1 MEKIVWLMLFI
12 SGLTYG
18 QKVKSIPDSYNF
30 EHLTVKEGLSQ
41 SSVLCSFQDRFGFM
55 WFGTRDGIN
64 LYDGYHFKVFRNEIG
79 NDKSLSSNIIN
90 DISEDTSHRIWIATQ
105 NGLSLYDRANNHFYN
120 YVVEEGL
127 AVRKILVD
135 SNNNI
140 WVGGTFGLLR
150 FDVEK
155 KIFIS
160 VNPNNNANKNS
171 ESFSV
176 NDIKED
182 REGRLWMATNSFR
195 VFIYDQ
201 KSNDLQELSIRGAAS
216 DARIESLFLS
226 DHKEIY
232 LGTYGDGLYMIDKKG
247 EVIQHY
253 NQKRGNLSNDF
264 IRSIIATNDHR
275 IWIGTFEGLTIIDTN
290 GQSKI
295 FNSSPVNPKGL
306 SHNSIRSLY
315 KDHKGSVWIG
325 TYFGGLNYYDTD
337 NQRFIHYFNFSHNN
351 ISNHVIGAF
360 TEDLNQQIYI
370 GTEREG
376 LYVFDQNHQ
385 HQKAVHTKSNYYSI
399 IKSLYTDSKNRIWAG
414 VFKQGLQ
421 MFDPDRQRF
430 ISYPVHQSGYHFLKD
445 AIINCIIE
453 EEQKLWIGTDG
464 KGGLHLFDPEQKLF
478 LKYPHQERINKLLR
492 FTVVKQILT
501 DPQNIYIAT
510 HGKGLL
516 IFNKYTGAIKQI
528 SRFSIE
534 NTMVDS
540 DEINGIFRDEK
551 GIFWLATNGNG
562 IITGDLSRNRYQ
574 RFDTRNQ
581 LSNNIVFGILEDN
594 KKHIWAI
601 TRSGLSKINRLT
613 QQIEQ
618 NYTHESGLPLQEINE
633 GAYYKTSSGLFL
645 IGGNTGYTSFRP
657 ENLSNNEYQ
666 PKLAFTDIRI
676 LNESISPEKFPKVLN
691 EGINQTKKITLNYFQ
706 SVITFEFAAFNFLNS
721 ENNNYK
727 YKLEG
732 FDKEWVD
739 IRQQR
744 NVTYTNL
751 KSGNYTFKVLASNND
766 QIWTEVP
773 LEMELQILPPP
784 WRTWWAY
791 LIYTTMI
798 IIGFYII
805 RYNAIKST
813 QLKHELK
820 IEQLEKEK
828 WKEVHELKLKYFTD
842 VSHEF
847 RTPLSLLI
855 APLEALMEEKIKY
868 PELNKPVETMH
879 FNAKRL
885 LLLINQILE
894 IREIESGYS
903 TIKNQPVYI
912 PYLFEQIVNSFQ
924 PLAKKKRID
933 LQISCSL
940 SGQKPV
946 LTDQDKLE
954 KIIYNLLSN
963 AFKFTPSKGTIEA
976 KLYSEETDQ
985 NISYTIT
992 ITDNGIG
999 ISREDLP
1006 KIFERFFKNDHS
1018 LNGAGIGLSL
1028 TKSFVDLMNGTIEVK
1043 SEEKKGTAFAVKL
1056 QFIKSSEIIETKD
1069 ESNYQQPVPL
1079 VNSRKE
1085 RKQYLENEEDVL
1097 KTRPLILIVED
1108 NKDLRNYLKEMLS
1121 DRYFVQTAKDG
1132 KKGLEKAKKISPE
1145 LIITDVSMPEMNG
1158 LELCH
1163 LIKSDPSLSHIPVL
1177 ILTAKTTDTDRLLGL
1192 EAAADDYVTKPFNT
1206 TELKAR
1212 IKSLLKNRQLVQVRF
1227 TEGQIKTDANDK
1239 ILNSKDEEFMTQ
1251 LDEIIQKQMDNPDL
1265 SIDAISEEMHMSRI
1279 HLFRK
1284 IKQITGSSP
1293 TDYVKNKKM
1302 DQAASLLRDKKF
1314 KISEIALMVG
1324 YTDVKYFSKM
1334 FKTHYSKT
1342 PTEFIREL

>member
-1 MEKIVWLMLFI
+1 MKKIIWLILFI
-12 SGLTYG
+12 SGLIYG
-18 QKVKSIPDSYNF
+18 QNVKSIPDSYNF
-30 EHLTVKEGLSQ
+30 EHLTVRDGLSQ
-41 SSVLCSFQDRFGFM
+41 SSVLCSFQDRYGFM

-79 NDKSLSSNIIN
+79 NDRSLASNIIN
-90 DISEDTSHRIWIATQ
+90 DISEDASHHIWIATQ

-120 YVVEEGL
+120 YTVEEGL
-127 AVRKILVD
+127 PVRKILVD

-140 WVGGTFGLLR
+140 WVGGTFGLLK
-150 FDVEK
+150 FDAEN
-155 KIFIS
+155 KIFIPLKPNTS
-160 VNPNNNANKNS
+160 SHKNP

-182 REGRLWMATNSFR
+182 RQGRLWIATNSFR
-195 VFIYDQ
+195 IFIYDQ
-201 KSNDLQELSIRGAAS
+201 KTNDLQKLSIQKTVS

-226 DHKEIY
+226 DNEEIF
-232 LGTYGDGLYMIDKKG
+232 LGTYGDGLYVIDMKGTVKK
-247 EVIQHY
+247 HY
-253 NQKRGNLSNDF
+253 TQKQGNLSNDF
-264 IRSIIATNDHR
+264 IRSIITTNDNR
-275 IWIGTFEGLTIIDTN
+275 IWIGTFEGLTIIDTK

-295 FNSSPVNPKGL
+295 FNSNPINPKGL

-315 KDHKGSVWIG
+315 KDDKGSVWIG

-351 ISNHVIGAF
+351 IANHVIGAF

-376 LYVFDQNHQ
+376 LYVFDENHQ
-385 HQKAVHTKSNYYSI
+385 HQKAVQMESNHYSI
-399 IKSLYTDSKNRIWAG
+399 IKSLHTDSRNRIWAG

-421 MFDPDRQRF
+421 MFDADRQRF
-430 ISYPVHQSGYHFLKD
+430 ISYPVYQPDYYFLKD
-445 AIINCIIE
+445 AIINCIVE
-453 EEQKLWIGTDG
+453 EDQKLWIGMDG

-478 LKYPHQERINKLLR
+478 LNYPHQEKINKLLR
-492 FTVVKQILT
+492 FTVVKQLLT
-501 DPQNIYIAT
+501 DSQNIYIGT

-516 IFNKYTGAIKQI
+516 VFNKHTGNVKQI
-528 SRFSIE
+528 SQFSIE
-534 NTMVDS
+534 NAIIDT
-540 DEINGIFRDEK
+540 DEINGLFRDTK
-551 GIFWLATNGNG
+551 GNFWLATNGNG
-562 IITGDLSRNRYQ
+562 IITGDLSKNRYQ

-581 LSNNIVFGILEDN
+581 LSNNIVFGFLEDN
-594 KKHIWAI
+594 QKYIWAI
-601 TRSGLSKINRLT
+601 TRSGLSKIDIET
-613 QQIEQ
+613 QQIER

-633 GAYYKTSSGLFL
+633 GAYFKTSSGLFL

-657 ENLSNNEYQ
+657 ENLSNNEYL

-691 EGINQTKKITLNYFQ
+691 EGINGAKKITLNYFQ

-732 FDKEWVD
+732 FDKDWVD
-739 IRQQR
+739 IKQQR

-751 KSGNYTFKVLASNND
+751 KSGTYTFKVLASNND
-766 QIWTEVP
+766 QVWTEVP

-791 LIYTTMI
+791 LIYTALI

-855 APLEALMEEKIKY
+855 APLEELMEEKIKY

-894 IREIESGYS
+894 IREIESGHS
-903 TIKNQPVYI
+903 SVKNQPIYI
-912 PYLFEQIVNSFQ
+912 PYLFEQITHSFQ

-933 LQISCSL
+933 LQISNSSL
-940 SGQKPV
+940 EPSPV
-946 LTDQDKLE
+946 LADRDKLE

-963 AFKFTPSKGTIEA
+963 AFKFTPTRGTIQARLYA
-976 KLYSEETDQ
+976 KEMNQ
-985 NISYTIT
+985 NISYTLT

-1028 TKSFVDLMNGTIEVK
+1028 TKSFVDLMGGRIEVE
-1043 SEEKKGTAFAVKL
+1043 SEEKKGTTFIVKL
-1056 QFIKSSEIIETKD
+1056 QFAKSSEIIEAD
-1069 ESNYQQPVPL
+1069 SESYYQQPIPL

-1085 RKQYLENEEDVL
+1085 RKQSLESEEDL
-1097 KTRPLILIVED
+1097 PKIKPLLLLVED

-1121 DRYFVQTAKDG
+1121 DRYSIQTANDG
-1132 KKGLEKAKKISPE
+1132 KKGLEKAKKTGPE
-1145 LIITDVSMPEMNG
+1145 LIITDISMPEMDG

-1177 ILTAKTTDTDRLLGL
+1177 ILTAKTTETDKLLGL
-1192 EAAADDYVTKPFNT
+1192 EAAADDYVTKPFNV

-1212 IKSLLKNRQLVQVRF
+1212 IKSLLKNRQLLQVKFTEKQVR
-1227 TEGQIKTDANDK
+1227 TDTNDK
-1239 ILNSKDEEFMTQ
+1239 ILSNRDKEFMIR
-1251 LDEIIQKQMDNPDL
+1251 LDEIIQQQMDNPDL
-1265 SIDAISEEMHMSRI
+1265 SIDAISEAMDMSRI

-1284 IKQITGSSP
+1284 LKQITGISP
-1293 TDYVKNKKM
+1293 TDYVKNTKM
-1302 DQAASLLRDKKF
+1302 DQAARLLREKKF
-1314 KISEIALMVG
+1314 KISEVALMVG

-1334 FKTHYSKT
+1334 FKIHHLKT
-1342 PTEFIREL
+1342 PTEFVREL